1 MRPKYPR
8 PASSFLL
15 PLLFYSLY
23 KGFSLVRF
31 TISRAR
37 VHKRIRVYGS
47 PQKSGRRNQFFSSF
61 FLLLLLLFFFLSRTN
76 CSGGTWV
83 GVQGRGSSSVAATIV
98 TKRKKNRYL
107 SGEGISLIG
116 AGFYEIRWFE
126 YLWTLS
132 AFVYR
137 RAAGK
142 FVEDTWLC
150 HSFFSSFRARRLM
163 LCDNEGEVMVII
175 FFQGLRFLF

>member
-1 MRPKYPR
+1 MPHYPLSIGFHEPPPPRIYGRALSIYR
-8 PASSFLL
+8 PASSFLFP

-47 PQKSGRRNQFFSSF
+47 PQKSGRRNQFFSRFLF
-61 FLLLLLLFFFLSRTN
+61 FFFFSSFFLSRTN
-76 CSGGTWV
+76 CSKECKEEGP
-83 GVQGRGSSSVAATIV
+83 SSVPATIV

-116 AGFYEIRWFE
+116 ERF
-126 YLWTLS
+126 
-132 AFVYR
+132 
-137 RAAGK
+137 
-142 FVEDTWLC
+142 DD
-150 HSFFSSFRARRLM
+150 SS
-163 LCDNEGEVMVII
+163 I
-175 FFQGLRFLF
+175 FGH